1 MENSSAAE
9 IGFKRPLNLHKI
21 YFLLYFYLVPLGQGF
36 NLMYDTWV
44 VKHVKWSGTLRK
56 EEKFPKN
63 ERFLLFY
70 EFYSPGSRF

>member
-21 YFLLYFYLVPLGQGF
+21 LFDHFYLVPLGQGF

-44 VKHVKWSGTLRK
+44 V
-56 EEKFPKN
+56 
-63 ERFLLFY
+63 
-70 EFYSPGSRF
+70 